1 MESAWASLVKV
12 HGIYD
17 ENETNAQRPPDDSLA
32 AAVRLSQIGH

>member
-17 ENETNAQRPPDDSLA
+17 ENETNAQRLPDYHLA
-32 AAVRLSQIGH
+32 AAVRLSQIGY